1 MGTRILTIFG
11 TRPEAIKMAPVIDRL
26 KSSEAFDVTVCVTGQ
41 HRELL
46 DQVLNVF
53 DILPDLDL
61 NIMRFD
67 QGPCDVTSSI
77 LASLPRVFAD
87 CKPDWTL
94 VHGDTN
100 TAFASALA
108 AYYEGIRV
116 GHIEAGLRSNDNQAP
131 WPEEMNRKLTASIAD
146 LHFAP
151 CDNARRN
158 LVKEGIPVE
167 KIVTT
172 GNTVVDALH
181 YVLGLL
187 RPDSPLARRIQGQLA
202 FLDPERRVI
211 LVTGHRRESFDGGI
225 ECVCHA
231 LASIAER
238 PDIAI
243 VFPVHPNPRVREPV
257 YRVLSGRSRVHLIE
271 PLSYPA
277 FVYLLNRAYLV
288 ITDSGGVQ
296 EEAPSLAK
304 PMLVTRKVTDRPE
317 AVVAGTAELVGT
329 DIARIVAKTNALLD
343 DAAYYRRM
351 SIAHQPYGDGK
362 ASDRIV
368 RYLATHASA

>member
-1 MGTRILTIFG
+1 
-11 TRPEAIKMAPVIDRL
+11 MAPVVKRL
-26 KSSEAFDVTVCVTGQ
+26 KSSNVFEAIVCVTAQ

-46 DQVLNVF
+46 DQVLSVF
-53 DILPDLDL
+53 DILPDFDLD
-61 NIMRFD
+61 IMKCD
-67 QGPCDVTSSI
+67 QGLCEVTSSI
-77 LASLPRVFAD
+77 LASLPGIFAD
-87 CKPDWTL
+87 CKPHWIL

-100 TAFASALA
+100 TSFAAALA
-108 AYYEGIRV
+108 AYYKGIPV
-116 GHIEAGLRSNDNQAP
+116 GHIEAGLRSNDIQVP
-131 WPEEMNRKLTASIAD
+131 WPEEMNRKLTAAIAD

-151 CDNARRN
+151 SDNARRN
-158 LVKEGIPVE
+158 LVKEGVPAG

-172 GNTVVDALH
+172 GNTVVDSLH
-181 YVLGLL
+181 HVLGLL
-187 RPDSPLARRIQGQLA
+187 NSDLPLARRVQKQFD

-225 ECVCHA
+225 ECVCQA
-231 LASIAER
+231 VARIAER

-243 VFPVHPNPRVREPV
+243 VFPVHPNPNVREPV
-257 YRVLSGRSRVHLIE
+257 HRVLGGKPRVYLTE
-271 PLSYPA
+271 PLDYPS

-288 ITDSGGVQ
+288 ITDSGGIQ

-304 PMLVTRKVTDRPE
+304 PMLVTRTITDRPE

-329 DIARIVAKTNALLD
+329 DMARIVARTNALLD

-351 SIAHQPYGDGK
+351 SVAHQPYGDGK

-368 RYLATHASA
+368 RYLETHARR